1 MTVYH
6 FVITIQVPDRGLQ
19 RIQTCDGLIK
29 AEPGT
34 TRQELYT
41 MAVDT
46 ALAQIGA
53 KRAPVDRMVLFFS
66 LEPNELPG

>member
-6 FVITIQVPDRGLQ
+6 FVITVQVPERNLQ

-46 ALAQIGA
+46 ALAQIGIKSA
-53 KRAPVDRMVLFFS
+53 FADRIVLFFS
-66 LEPNELPG
+66 LEPNELPD